1 MHGLDVVYNIQAFCG
16 QPVMFKINQI
26 FKHHQALKPLLQ
38 EADHRQQLQQCWTA
52 VAPEFSRLSHVLA
65 LQEGALTIAVQ
76 SGAVASRI
84 RLMETQLLRKIRDFC
99 QNSQKIKGLNLN
111 AIKVKVQ
118 VKSRPAPKTKRIQA
132 PSSQALTAL
141 ERCAKQIDNPALEAA
156 LMDFIDHQRH
166 D

>member
-1 MHGLDVVYNIQAFCG
+1 
-16 QPVMFKINQI
+16 MFKINQI

-38 EADHRQQLQQCWTA
+38 EADDRQQLQQCWSA

-84 RLMETQLLRKIRDFC
+84 RLMETQLLRKIQEFS
-99 QNSQKIKGLNLN
+99 QNSRKIKALNLN

-118 VKSRPAPKTKRIQA
+118 VKSRPPSKTKRIKS
-132 PSSQALTAL
+132 PSKHALTAL

-156 LMDFIDHQRH
+156 LLEFVDHQRQ